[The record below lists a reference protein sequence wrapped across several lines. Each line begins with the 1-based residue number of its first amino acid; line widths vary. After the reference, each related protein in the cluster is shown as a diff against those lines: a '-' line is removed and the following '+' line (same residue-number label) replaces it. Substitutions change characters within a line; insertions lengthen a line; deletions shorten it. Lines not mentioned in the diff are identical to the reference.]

1 MKALVCFAVAQ
12 EKQFFHAPESV
23 NALVTGMGAHAAA
36 HTLTRLLEVEHPSLI
51 IAAGFSGGLNP
62 ELELGRIILD
72 DEDLSEH
79 GLNLSGPAALFH
91 GKIHSA
97 SKVLVTPYEKA
108 SLREKSKADAV
119 DMESSAIRLVARNH
133 RIPMV
138 ALRVISDP
146 YNEALPLDF
155 NQFMNTGGSVRYG
168 KLACHLLREPSSV
181 SKLIQFQKKL
191 NYAAQQLGETLN
203 LLLDTPT

>member
-36 HTLTRLLEVEHPSLI
+36 YTLTQLLEVEHPRLI
-51 IAAGFSGGLNP
+51 IAAGFAGGLNP

-72 DEDLSEH
+72 DADSSGH
-79 GLNLSGPAALFH
+79 CLNLSGPAALFH

-97 SKVLVTPYEKA
+97 SKVMVTPYEKA
-108 SLREKSKADAV
+108 SLREESKADAV
-119 DMESSAIRLVARNH
+119 DMESSAIRSVARNH

-138 ALRVISDP
+138 ALRVVSDP
-146 YNEALPLDF
+146 YNEALPIDF
-155 NQFMNTGGSVRYG
+155 NQFMNAAGSMRYG
-168 KLACHLLREPSSV
+168 KLACHLLRKPRFV
-181 SKLIQFQKKL
+181 PKLIQFQKKL

-203 LLLDTPT
+203 ILLDTPT